1 MSHGRFHD
9 FNDADTGHCMEMR
22 WRGWLFVT
30 GDFVLIAS
38 AAAVAAV
45 VMSQAH
51 GFFGGFWI
59 PSITGMAAGM
69 AAAMV
74 LGFAARPLLGSI
86 ETSVPVMLGGMASGM
101 AVCLTMFVLHI
112 GTVSAATLGL
122 IAGAAVHAHL
132 RRMETRVRTEGR
144 AMLELEHG
152 S

>member
-1 MSHGRFHD
+1 MADSTRFNRFD
-9 FNDADTGHCMEMR
+9 NGDCMEMR
-22 WRGWLFVT
+22 WRRWLFVA

-38 AAAVAAV
+38 ASAVAAV

-51 GFFGGFWI
+51 GLFGGFWI

-69 AAAMV
+69 VAAMV

-112 GTVSAATLGL
+112 GAAGAAALGL
-122 IAGAAVHAHL
+122 ITGAAVHAHL
-132 RRMETRVRTEGR
+132 RRLEARMRVEGR
-144 AMLELEHG
+144 AIVEVEHG